1 MAVPSRI
8 NWRGKKRIG
17 ECRKL
22 HGKQNKNLELAN
34 LNIQPRLAADYA
46 EDGWAQYAF
55 VCVCARV
62 HVRGLHRAHR
72 RSSLLPKV
80 TYNFQTAR
88 ELDHSFGV

>member
-1 MAVPSRI
+1 MAVLSRI

-22 HGKQNKNLELAN
+22 HGKQNNSLELAN

-46 EDGWAQYAF
+46 EDGWDQCAF

-62 HVRGLHRAHR
+62 HVRRLHRAYR
-72 RSSLLPKV
+72 RSSLLPNL
-80 TYNFQTAR
+80 TYNFQTAQ